1 MNDVAL
7 SAFQTRY
14 SLVGFLRN
22 PCAIVFTIV
31 MPLFLLVILNTI
43 FHHLTDFIGAKSAAL
58 YYTPAMVGY
67 QIVWAGLSS
76 LNATVVADREAGLL
90 KRFRGTPMPSWVYLT
105 AEIARTVVVVVCTV
119 FVLVLVGVVFYRIRL
134 SGDAILGLAVYTVLG
149 AAVMSA
155 LGLAFDAGLF
165 DHGRLCGSRAVS
177 RRDPVV
183 HLRSLRAD
191 ESHARLARRSR
202 ARLSPRALGGRA
214 SECVHDGALQRAHG
228 AERGSSRGSGASSE
242 SSSPCARSGGS
253 QSGDVERLALPQ
265 GTGDTE
271 FPAQSIDSFR
281 SRPRHGFLVTSRRGR
296 PLSSGIRGSPLA
308 ERRWDRIRWRTRAR

>member
-22 PCAIVFTIV
+22 PRAIVFTIV

-155 LGLAFDAGLF
+155 LGLALTRVCSTTDASAVVGPFLVVILSF
-165 DHGRLCGSRAVS
+165 ISGVFVPMNLMPGWLVGVGRAFPLEHLADG
-177 RRDPVV
+177 
-183 HLRSLRAD
+183 LRSAFTMAHSNGLTAQNVGV
-191 ESHARLARRSR
+191 LAIWGVFGIFLAVRTFRWEPIGRR
-202 ARLSPRALGGRA
+202 
-214 SECVHDGALQRAHG
+214 
-228 AERGSSRGSGASSE
+228 
-242 SSSPCARSGGS
+242 
-253 QSGDVERLALPQ
+253 
-265 GTGDTE
+265 
-271 FPAQSIDSFR
+271 
-281 SRPRHGFLVTSRRGR
+281 
-296 PLSSGIRGSPLA
+296 
-308 ERRWDRIRWRTRAR
+308 